1 MIKKGQKIP
10 NETLVNFVDGEIAKQ
25 SIHEILKG
33 KNAVIFALPG
43 AYTPTCSATH
53 LPGYSEKFD
62 ELAALGIDFIGCLS
76 VNDAFVMESWK
87 KQLGARQEIVMLCDG
102 NGDFSEKLGMLV
114 NKRDLGFGLRSWR
127 YAMHVR
133 NLIVQK
139 VFCEDKNT
147 PGDPFEVSDAQT
159 MVKYLTTG

>member
-87 KQLGARQEIVMLCDG
+87 KQLRARQEIVMLCEV
-102 NGDFSEKLGMLV
+102 NGDF
-114 NKRDLGFGLRSWR
+114 
-127 YAMHVR
+127 
-133 NLIVQK
+133 
-139 VFCEDKNT
+139 
-147 PGDPFEVSDAQT
+147 
-159 MVKYLTTG
+159 